1 MLELKVNTADG
12 FELCPADA
20 CQIDDTYCPAGSG
33 EPNRFEIVGD
43 FDDLLLLKQYGSFLR
58 DNDIEVAGIEFITD
72 SHGRQWTYDVNTNT
86 NYNRAAE
93 VAAGASA
100 PRTLAR
106 FLGMLI
112 RLSTAYHWRASE
124 ERQQV
129 LA

>member
-1 MLELKVNTADG
+1 
-12 FELCPADA
+12 
-20 CQIDDTYCPAGSG
+20 
-33 EPNRFEIVGD
+33 
-43 FDDLLLLKQYGSFLR
+43 
-58 DNDIEVAGIEFITD
+58 VAGIEFITD
-72 SHGRQWTYDVNTNT
+72 LHGRQWTYDVITNT

-93 VAAGASA
+93 VSAGASA

-112 RLSTAYHWRASE
+112 QPSTAYHWRASE